1 MSGNGTSVLK
11 RSASQQLAEAG
22 KSISEGNS
30 GAVRADLVRLISEG
44 ALRPEQ
50 YSIVSNLV
58 TELVE
63 RTHSADTVLRLAIL
77 GSYTTQP
84 IVTAA
89 RCALLAE
96 GMLTDIYEAPFGA
109 YLQEILSPDSS
120 LYAFRPDAVVI
131 ATNLSGLGS
140 LPSVSAPNEDVEDA
154 LDREVK
160 HWHALWEILA
170 SRLGKPVLQHLFEV
184 PEEEFL
190 GIAERRSGWTA
201 SRFVESLN
209 ARLIEAAPGFVR
221 WIDVDR
227 LAARVGRHNWH
238 DPRLHHHAKLGFSP
252 RFVPAYSLLLAAA
265 WRSATGKT
273 KKALVVDLDNTL
285 WGGVIGDD
293 GIDGIRLGP
302 GTAEG
307 EAYASFCEYL
317 KALRQRGV
325 ILAVC
330 SKNDRATAAEVF
342 ERHPHMPLQLSD
354 FAVFK
359 CSWEDKATNL
369 RCLASDLN
377 IDIATLVF
385 VDDNPAECEL
395 VRQKLPEVTVINL
408 DGDPV
413 QFPRL
418 VDRQHLF
425 DSPMFSGEDLLRAE
439 SYAARSKAAEIQA
452 RAPDLGS
459 YLDSLDMV
467 ATIGKPE
474 SEEFPRLA
482 QMEMK
487 TNQFNLTTR
496 RLTQIEIERIC
507 DDPNAIVLA
516 LSLVDRFANHGLV
529 SYMVAVHENNV
540 LRISDWLMSC
550 RVFSRTTEDLMF
562 NHLLQIAKARDVSA
576 IVGEFRPTAKNAV
589 VSDLYSKLGFIVLE
603 GDSGQWWRLPM
614 EAACLR
620 KSYIREA
627 SHESDSQLRLP
638 GKK

>member
-1 MSGNGTSVLK
+1 MSENGITPLK
-11 RSASQQLAEAG
+11 RSVSQHLAEAR
-22 KSISEGNS
+22 KLISEGN
-30 GAVRADLVRLISEG
+30 GAAVIADLGALIRLG
-44 ALRPEQ
+44 VLRPEQ
-50 YSIVSNLV
+50 YSIVSNLIA
-58 TELVE
+58 EFVE
-63 RTHSADTVLRLAIL
+63 RGQPADSVLRLAIL

-84 IVTAA
+84 IATAA

-96 GMLTDIYEAPFGA
+96 GVLADIYEAPFGA
-109 YLQEILSPDSS
+109 YLQEILSPGSS
-120 LYAFRPDAVVI
+120 FYAFCPHAVVI
-131 ATNLSGLGS
+131 ATHLSALS
-140 LPSVSAPNEDVEDA
+140 RLPSISAPNEEVEDA

-160 HWHALWEILA
+160 RWCTLWEILA

-184 PEEEFL
+184 PEEEFH
-190 GIAERRSGWTA
+190 GIAERRSRWTA
-201 SRFVESLN
+201 SRFVDSLN
-209 ARLIEAAPGFVR
+209 ARLIEAAPGFVK

-238 DPRLHHHAKLGFSP
+238 DPRLYHHAKMGFSP
-252 RFVPAYSLLLAAA
+252 RFVPDYSLIFAAA

-307 EAYASFCEYL
+307 EAYAAFCEYL

-325 ILAVC
+325 ILAAC
-330 SKNDRATAAEVF
+330 SKNDRETAAEVF
-342 ERHPHMPLQLSD
+342 ERHPHMPLRLSD
-354 FAVFK
+354 FAAFQ
-359 CSWEDKATNL
+359 CNWEDKATNL
-369 RCLASDLN
+369 RCIARDLN
-377 IDIATLVF
+377 IDIATLSF

-395 VRQKLPEVTVINL
+395 VRQKLPDVTVINL

-413 QFPRL
+413 QFARL
-418 VDRQHLF
+418 IDRQHLF

-439 SYAARSKAAEIQA
+439 SYAARSKAAELKAQ
-452 RAPDLGS
+452 APDLES

-467 ATIGKPE
+467 ATIVKPAP
-474 SEEFPRLA
+474 EELARLV

-496 RLTQIEIERIC
+496 RLTQLELERISN
-507 DDPNAIVLA
+507 DPNAIVLA
-516 LSLVDRFANHGLV
+516 LSLADRFANHGLV
-529 SYMVAVHENNV
+529 SYLAAVQENEV

-562 NHLLQIAKARDVSA
+562 NHLLQIAKARGVSA

-589 VSDLYSKLGFIVLE
+589 VSDLYSKLGFIALE
-603 GDSGQWWRLPM
+603 GDPGRWWRLPM
-614 EAACLR
+614 EAASPR

-627 SHESDSQLRLP
+627 SHESDSQLCLP
-638 GKK
+638 VQE